1 MTHVEFIT
9 SLTLRVRHAGA
20 AVALDE
26 MRATRPA
33 IIGPSGAVGYHDTL
47 AVFYVWAV
55 DRLVAAGLNDARVLW
70 HPLVDVR
77 SPRSWWPD
85 EVLAADEAIAH
96 FVPSTLA
103 RAGEPT
109 PVEPRSLAAA

>member
-9 SLTLRVRHAGA
+9 SLTHRVRHAGA

-33 IIGPSGAVGYHDTL
+33 ITHPARTAAYHDTL

-55 DRLVAAGLNDARVLW
+55 DRLVAAGLTDVQILW
-70 HPLVDVR
+70 HPLTDVV
-77 SPRSWWPD
+77 SPRSWW
-85 EVLAADEAIAH
+85 DEATLASTEAAEH

-103 RAGEPT
+103 GAGEPT
-109 PVEPRSLAAA
+109 PVEARELAAA

>member
-9 SLTLRVRHAGA
+9 SLTHRVRLAGA
-20 AVALDE
+20 AATLDQL
-26 MRATRPA
+26 RAER
-33 IIGPSGAVGYHDTL
+33 AVIVTPNGTIEHHDTL

-55 DRLVAAGLNDARVLW
+55 DRLLAAGLNDIRVLW

-77 SPRSWWPD
+77 SPRSWWD
-85 EVLAADEAIAH
+85 DATLESDQARDH

-103 RAGEPT
+103 HSGEPT
-109 PVEPRSLAAA
+109 PVEYRSLSAA